1 MAWMGWLSGPSFYL
15 GPFSSVLGQS
25 GPAPARAHACRP
37 TSPRDPATCSCTGS
51 IITKRLSCPLMLPLS
66 PPKQRPS
73 RTRDAVIRS
82 YRTTHIWIQTTV
94 SYKPMEPVSNNT
106 TKRDHQQ
113 QRLHPGHSHRDG
125 KLFAAHYLQVH
136 VPCRAEE
143 MRINK
148 IARSDEAALI
158 EIKSEGLLY
167 YFLKEFFQRHASLY
181 ESYYHH
187 FRHTRLLPQM
197 TFLQCDMAPVH
208 RIEWVPVKQAGD
220 YNQLKQTQR
229 HWHVTSSSLSST
241 YL

>member
-106 TKRDHQQ
+106 TKGTISNNDFTRDIH
-113 QRLHPGHSHRDG
+113 
-125 KLFAAHYLQVH
+125 
-136 VPCRAEE
+136 
-143 MRINK
+143 
-148 IARSDEAALI
+148 IAT
-158 EIKSEGLLY
+158 
-167 YFLKEFFQRHASLY
+167 
-181 ESYYHH
+181 ESY
-187 FRHTRLLPQM
+187 LPL
-197 TFLQCDMAPVH
+197 T
-208 RIEWVPVKQAGD
+208 IYK
-220 YNQLKQTQR
+220 Y
-229 HWHVTSSSLSST
+229 T
-241 YL
+241 YLAGQKKWESTKLHVVMRQHW